1 MKAIVL
7 AGGKSSRMRENKALL
22 TFEGEPLLARIGNC
36 LEDLGHEVYIAG
48 KKAEYDVF
56 PYPQIADIYPNK
68 GPLGGIYSALVHLKE
83 DILVCPCDM
92 PLLDRSIFYFLQ
104 SNADYS
110 KINVLTYNE
119 KVFPTLGIYPYAFV
133 AQLQNYITQN
143 KLKMLTILE
152 ELGAKKHSY
161 PIYSNSEQYFANINT
176 PEDWTLL
183 KSK

>member
-7 AGGKSSRMRENKALL
+7 AGGKSSRMGENKALF

-56 PYPQIADIYPNK
+56 PYPQITDIYPNK

-92 PLLDRSIFYFLQ
+92 PLLNRNIFYFLQ

-133 AQLQNYITQN
+133 IAVFA
-143 KLKMLTILE
+143 IL
-152 ELGAKKHSY
+152 AKEKIDH
-161 PIYSNSEQYFANINT
+161 
-176 PEDWTLL
+176 
-183 KSK
+183 

>member
-7 AGGKSSRMRENKALL
+7 AGGKSSRMGENKALL

-48 KKAEYDVF
+48 EKAEYDVS

-92 PLLDRSIFYFLQ
+92 PLLDRNIFYFLQ
-104 SNADYS
+104 STADYS

-119 KVFPTLGIYPYAFV
+119 KEFPTLGIYPYAFI

-161 PIYSNSEQYFANINT
+161 PIYSNSQQYFANINT
-176 PEDWTLL
+176 PEDLTLL
-183 KSK
+183 KNK